1 MIAEGDD
8 IEGGQYPD
16 KTIDS
21 EDEDGEEKEGQEWLT
36 KSLASPNSFFS
47 SFHPI
52 VSNME
57 ILSILR

>member
-21 EDEDGEEKEGQEWLT
+21 EDEDGEEKEG
-36 KSLASPNSFFS
+36 
-47 SFHPI
+47 
-52 VSNME
+52 
-57 ILSILR
+57 